1 MAESSATAARVY
13 LNKITVALFNQRI
26 IDNRR
31 IVYIDSNHKSNT
43 RGYDIL
49 IFTNEDLS
57 IGRGAFT
64 VVLHN
69 GQWHK
74 ALHDKRANQP
84 FLGKPRP
91 YIHEFDVLLEE
102 PRSVKAEVDSASE
115 SEDSQSEVW
124 DNEPIQDPTSAP
136 DPASVPLP
144 PETAPTDSPIRPA
157 RFLPIYDMAT
167 QMQTTTATTT
177 GGGRSGPPP
186 ATSSSTTTST
196 PATDL
201 VQQIQTAFNAA
212 FSRSGGGGG
221 PGGTPSGGG
230 GGPGAPGPSGGGGA
244 PPNPAVPPNKY

>member
-1 MAESSATAARVY
+1 MTAESSTTAARVY
-13 LNKITVALFNQRI
+13 LDKSTVALFNQHI
-26 IDNRR
+26 IDNWR
-31 IVYIDSNHKSNT
+31 IVYVDANHKSNN

-64 VVLHN
+64 VVLHD
-69 GQWHK
+69 GQWHE
-74 ALHDKRANQP
+74 APHDKRANRP

-91 YIHEFDVLLEE
+91 DVHEFDVLFKE

-124 DNEPIQDPTSAP
+124 DNESIQDPTSAP
-136 DPASVPLP
+136 DPASIHLP

-157 RFLPIYDMAT
+157 RFLPIHDMAT
-167 QMQTTTATTT
+167 HTQTTTTTTT

-186 ATSSSTTTST
+186 MSSSTTTSA
-196 PATDL
+196 PAVDL

-212 FSRSGGGGG
+212 FNRSGGGGG
-221 PGGTPSGGG
+221 GTG
-230 GGPGAPGPSGGGGA
+230 
-244 PPNPAVPPNKY
+244 